1 MRITE
6 ASLRALIRT
15 LILEEKKEIEAWK
28 PPWEGGGSGSGGH
41 GHDRHW
47 ADAGSSDGSPLVSSD
62 WQEPAN
68 TKHTAMANALLN
80 NFDIFIHDLLQR
92 RVSKNFF

>member
-6 ASLRALIRT
+6 ASLSALIRT

-47 ADAGSSDGSPLVSSD
+47 ADAGASDARDDMGGD
-62 WQEPAN
+62 GDDGGGDDGGE
-68 TKHTAMANALLN
+68 
-80 NFDIFIHDLLQR
+80 
-92 RVSKNFF
+92 